1 MILKYE
7 ISKNSS
13 EFFTVRTLPVLVVFA
28 VFNYFQIQEAK
39 ILGWNYWEFLI
50 SALTNQYYITYFMIP
65 VFIVFIFKLI
75 DNEQSITLIRYE
87 RYFKYFVSLV
97 ISFIII
103 VIIFV
108 TLHFMEIL
116 IIGYGLDMTNEW
128 SQVKYQADLMT
139 NLVNVFTDPVKGI
152 FWCLAFLVSGFSLL
166 AVLMKSLQHFLDK
179 RAAVIVVMA
188 LYLMG
193 AIGMRTDIDAKVPY
207 LFINNYILLNNAMN
221 VFNDNFHII
230 LYVNGMIF
238 AGMLYSMNNYWN
250 KAVGMP
256 GFDGHMNWYLKKL
269 FTVRNICSFSILFI
283 VMNIANIFRYE
294 ELTFIDMVAALFN
307 GHGYGYFNMM
317 DYLWMIVY
325 NGAVIYVMSIL
336 IEKEISGQSSIVVI
350 RLRKR
355 SIWINNMMKTGGI
368 LIAVYVLLSFLVS
381 LILGIVFNVDFAG
394 VGIWVSGVDVN
405 PIALCVMIF
414 FCKFFELYF
423 CYLLI
428 WAISIYTKK
437 VSAGFFT
444 VQALYFLCII
454 EYDFVRYLPF
464 GSSSLSRW
472 EMSIG
477 SMGVSFWNA
486 VSILA
491 LCNIVM
497 IIILKRVACKRA
509 YNGGF

>member
-13 EFFTVRTLPVLVVFA
+13 EFFTVRILPVLVVFA

-65 VFIVFIFKLI
+65 VFIVFMFKLI

-108 TLHFMEIL
+108 ALHFMEVL

-128 SQVKYQADLMT
+128 SRVKYQADLMT
-139 NLVNVFTDPVKGI
+139 NMVNVFTYPVKGI
-152 FWCLAFLVSGFSLL
+152 FWCLAFLVSGFSLF
-166 AVLMKSLQHFLDK
+166 AVLMKLLQHFLDK

-193 AIGMRTDIDAKVPY
+193 VIGMRTDIDAKVPY

-221 VFNDNFHII
+221 VLNDNFYIM

-250 KAVGMP
+250 KAIGIP
-256 GFDGHMNWYLKKL
+256 GFDGSMNWYLKKL
-269 FTVRNICSFSILFI
+269 FTARNICFFLILFI

-294 ELTFIDMVAALFN
+294 QLTFMDMVAAVFY

-317 DYLWMIVY
+317 NYLWMIVY

-336 IEKEISGQSSIVVI
+336 IENEINGQSSIVVI

-355 SIWINNMMKTGGI
+355 SAWINNIMKTGGFF
-368 LIAVYVLLSFLVS
+368 IAFYVLLSFLVS
-381 LILGIVFNVDFAG
+381 LVVGIIFNVDF
-394 VGIWVSGVDVN
+394 VDVSIWESGLDVN
-405 PIALCVMIF
+405 PISFFLMIF
-414 FCKFFELYF
+414 SCKFLELYF
-423 CYLLI
+423 CYLFM

-437 VSAGFFT
+437 VSVVFFI
-444 VQALYFLCII
+444 VQVSYFLCIV
-454 EYDFVRYLPF
+454 EYDLVKYLPF
-464 GSSSLSRW
+464 GISSISRW
-472 EMSIG
+472 EMLIG

-491 LCNIVM
+491 SCNIVM
-497 IIILKRVACKRA
+497 IIILKRVVCKRA